1 MKNSNDTI
9 GNRTRDLPACGAVPQ
24 PTAPPRVP
32 RYFGINLNSVKTESA
47 DLSLCLLK
55 DHLMNDN
62 RGVEYSFMILDA
74 FA

>member
-1 MKNSNDTI
+1 
-9 GNRTRDLPACGAVPQ
+9 
-24 PTAPPRVP
+24 
-32 RYFGINLNSVKTESA
+32 VKTESA